1 MIRQVEYFEKP
12 GGVNTTRC
20 LDLVAGLVADGFGHV
35 VVATTTGD
43 TALLA
48 AQKLQGTGAN
58 VVAVTHNAG
67 YAGPNQDECGPDA
80 RAKLAAMGVRIY
92 TGTILTRGIEGA
104 LMKKHQGVYPAYVVA
119 QSLRMLAQG
128 IKVAAEIVAEACDG
142 GLLPEGIDVVA
153 VAGTGRGADT
163 VAILEAHPSDRFFD
177 IRFKQ
182 IVAKPL

>member
-12 GGVNTTRC
+12 GSGNTARC
-20 LDLVAGLVADGFGHV
+20 LELVAELVAEGHTHV
-35 VVATTTGD
+35 VVASTSGE

-48 AQKLQGTGAN
+48 AQKLQGTGSR
-58 VVAVTHNAG
+58 VVAVTHNVG
-67 YAGPNQDECGPDA
+67 YGGPNQDECGPDV
-80 RAKLAAMGVRIY
+80 REKLAALGVRMY
-92 TGTILTRGIEGA
+92 TGTILTRGIEAA
-104 LMKKHQGVYPAYVVA
+104 LMKKHQGIYPAYVVA

-142 GLLPEGIDVVA
+142 GLLPEGTDVVA

-163 VAILEAHPSDRFFD
+163 VAIVEAHTSDRFFD